1 MKENSKSFSGNEY
14 SMSRK
19 QIKTETKTGENQR
32 MTQVRRSAD
41 TSDAVQGGG
50 DISK

>member
-1 MKENSKSFSGNEY
+1 MKEISKSVSGSEY

-19 QIKTETKTGENQR
+19 QIKTGIKTGENQR

-41 TSDAVQGGG
+41 LSDAVKSTRDQ
-50 DISK
+50 